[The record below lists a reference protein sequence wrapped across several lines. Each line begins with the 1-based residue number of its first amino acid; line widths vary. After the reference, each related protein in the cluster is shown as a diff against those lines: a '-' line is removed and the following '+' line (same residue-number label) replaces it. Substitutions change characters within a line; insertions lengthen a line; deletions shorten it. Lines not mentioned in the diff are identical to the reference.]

1 MYSQDSERI
10 IPAQSYI
17 RWTVKWLDR
26 CTCGDMIETSSVQF
40 KRDLAYKKTE
50 LGRGFCNQQ
59 MVWCATDDSLEWW
72 HTPKH
77 VKLLAHVDYCFVS
90 EPGGTQEC
98 RPSHCSQRVRVDWH
112 GFLFFSFSIT
122 LLGVL
127 SDHQWEIPLQWKAD
141 KWHVILLSGRNPTA
155 QASLESDVSIDI
167 CSASINRRIN
177 RAWQKNQWCTLSYYL
192 SWPKMNTDVNN
203 KIG

>member
-1 MYSQDSERI
+1 MCYRWQLRVVAHTKACQAAGSCGLLFCLRARRNSRVST
-10 IPAQSYI
+10 QSLFP
-17 RWTVKWLDR
+17 TSPSWLTR
-26 CTCGDMIETSSVQF
+26 F
-40 KRDLAYKKTE
+40 
-50 LGRGFCNQQ
+50 
-59 MVWCATDDSLEWW
+59 
-72 HTPKH
+72 P
-77 VKLLAHVDYCFVS
+77 
-90 EPGGTQEC
+90 
-98 RPSHCSQRVRVDWH
+98 
-112 GFLFFSFSIT
+112 FFSFSIT

-155 QASLESDVSIDI
+155 QASLESDVFIDI